1 MVHISFDKISVKY
14 PVRISGKER
23 YTMAALVA
31 TASCGRVEGHMNKIP
46 YINAITEL
54 SLEIK
59 EGDSLAIIGRNGAG
73 KSTLLKT
80 VAGILHPFS
89 GTSDIQG
96 RVLSLLSLG
105 SGVNMEL
112 SARSTL
118 MFIAKL
124 LGLAKSE
131 LPLYIQDVYEFTELG
146 EFFDLPLNT
155 YSSGMLV
162 RFMFGAAT
170 YKSSD
175 IIVVD
180 EIIGAG
186 DSDFFNKAAARA
198 KALFKSSKILL
209 LSSHSPEITYELC
222 NKAILMS
229 KGSIV
234 ASGTPKEVWTEYRRL
249 LAENRNA

>member
-23 YTMAALVA
+23 STMAALAA
-31 TASCGRVEGHMNKIP
+31 TASFGRVAGHMNKIP

-59 EGDSLAIIGRNGAG
+59 AGDRLAIIGRNGAG

-80 VAGILHPFS
+80 AAGILHPFA
-89 GTSDIQG
+89 GKSDIQG

-112 SARSTL
+112 SARSNL

-131 LPLYIQDVYEFTELG
+131 LPLYIEDVYKFTELG
-146 EFFDLPLNT
+146 EFFD
-155 YSSGMLV
+155 
-162 RFMFGAAT
+162 
-170 YKSSD
+170 
-175 IIVVD
+175 
-180 EIIGAG
+180 
-186 DSDFFNKAAARA
+186 
-198 KALFKSSKILL
+198 
-209 LSSHSPEITYELC
+209 
-222 NKAILMS
+222 
-229 KGSIV
+229 
-234 ASGTPKEVWTEYRRL
+234 
-249 LAENRNA
+249 